1 MKLIADNNTN
11 IISQLDVL
19 ESLVTWPASF
29 KKNIPANKDGCRA
42 LSIDFVGRA
51 TLEIQI
57 LLYMCLDAM
66 GFIVY
71 GPCKLIKV
79 TCIFWKLLPRWDIA
93 SKSLNLKHILETK

>member
-42 LSIDFVGRA
+42 LSIDFVGQA

-57 LLYMCLDAM
+57 LLYMQEWCVLGSM
-66 GFIVY
+66 SMLGHF
-71 GPCKLIKV
+71 GHLG
-79 TCIFWKLLPRWDIA
+79 TIFV
-93 SKSLNLKHILETK
+93 

>member
-19 ESLVTWPASF
+19 ESLVTWPASV

-42 LSIDFVGRA
+42 LSIDFVGQA

-57 LLYMCLDAM
+57 LLYMDT
-66 GFIVY
+66 GED
-71 GPCKLIKV
+71 
-79 TCIFWKLLPRWDIA
+79 W
-93 SKSLNLKHILETK
+93 

>member
-1 MKLIADNNTN
+1 MTLIADNNTN

-42 LSIDFVGRA
+42 LYIDFVGQA

-57 LLYMCLDAM
+57 LLYMTVFCNVNIISIILTSNTN
-66 GFIVY
+66 I
-71 GPCKLIKV
+71 
-79 TCIFWKLLPRWDIA
+79 LPYQ
-93 SKSLNLKHILETK
+93 